1 MCSESHDIFLGMM
14 PTSYIS
20 SLYLCRCYVLG
31 GRILGRKLPQIL
43 LAPRPIIDVASL
55 DGGIYQ
61 EKYEARTT
69 WFLEMMGKGK

>member
-1 MCSESHDIFLGMM
+1 MGDDANKLHFI
-14 PTSYIS
+14 IV
-20 SLYLCRCYVLG
+20 SLPLLRFG

-69 WFLEMMGKGK
+69 RFLEMMGKGK